1 MLPEAY
7 LAKGYSALLS
17 NILKHN
23 RERSGPMKF
32 DIRGKHIEVT
42 DALRDYTTKR
52 LSKLEK
58 YLDSAKGAQVALSV
72 EGDRHKVEVTIPLNG
87 MILRGEEATDDMYTS
102 IDMVEE
108 KLEKQIE
115 KYKTKLYKHHRG
127 VGLKKALAEEI
138 QGELAKNDVV
148 ERFNIVRTKRFA
160 LKPMDEEEAIMQ
172 MNLLGHS
179 FFVFFN
185 AESEEVN
192 VVYKRKDGNFG
203 LIEPDF

>member
-1 MLPEAY
+1 
-7 LAKGYSALLS
+7 
-17 NILKHN
+17 
-23 RERSGPMKF
+23 MKF
-32 DIRGKHIEVT
+32 EIRGKNIEVT
-42 DALRDYTTKR
+42 EALKDYTTKR

-58 YLDSAKGAQVALSV
+58 YLDDVKGVQVALSV

-87 MILRGEEATDDMYTS
+87 IILRGEEAASDMYSS
-102 IDMVEE
+102 IDIVEE

-127 VGLKKALAEEI
+127 AGFKRALTEEI
-138 QGELAKNDVV
+138 QKELNKNGAV
-148 ERFNIVRTKRFA
+148 EKFKIVRTKRFA

-185 AESEEVN
+185 AESDEVN
-192 VVYKRKDGNFG
+192 VVYRRRDGNFG
-203 LIEPDF
+203 LIEPDFD